1 MFSGIYRNWFTSS
14 LLVYY
19 PGIRVFM
26 GSIPIRFLQTK
37 LWVDHF
43 PLSELSMD
51 NLPSEIKLQIIN
63 FLPLE
68 SVKLVMSLNKDLW
81 NLCHSSSHWK
91 NVKLVIDS
99 WNVKTVLANNMLSQC
114 RRVQK
119 TIISSYHPKQANSVL
134 PTFSV
139 ILRSLETHILEL
151 NWYKK

>member
-1 MFSGIYRNWFTSS
+1 
-14 LLVYY
+14 
-19 PGIRVFM
+19 M
-26 GSIPIRFLQTK
+26 GWIPIRFLRTK
-37 LWVDHF
+37 LQVDHF

-51 NLPSEIKLQIIN
+51 NLPSEIKLHIIN

-114 RRVQK
+114 RFS
-119 TIISSYHPKQANSVL
+119 TIHSVKAHTVYISAELSDELIRAIASSKV
-134 PTFSV
+134 T
-139 ILRSLETHILEL
+139 RLEL
-151 NWYKK
+151 CGRYHGSWKLLRTINVVDTTSLIRIIRR